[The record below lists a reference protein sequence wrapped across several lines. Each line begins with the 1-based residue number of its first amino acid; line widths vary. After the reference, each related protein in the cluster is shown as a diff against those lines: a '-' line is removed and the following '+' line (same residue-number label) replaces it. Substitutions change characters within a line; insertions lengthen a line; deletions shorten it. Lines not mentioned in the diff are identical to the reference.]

1 MFDKLREI
9 LQKARESFD
18 FDKRLNEDQPEK
30 NDTYDRDSQIFDEKR
45 RKTDED
51 IKRRTDLQRLKQSI
65 FQSDDKED

>member
-9 LQKARESFD
+9 LQKAKESFD
-18 FDKRLNEDQPEK
+18 FEKKLDEDQPEK

-51 IKRRTDLQRLKQSI
+51 IKRRQDLQKLKQSI
-65 FQSDDKED
+65 FQSNEED